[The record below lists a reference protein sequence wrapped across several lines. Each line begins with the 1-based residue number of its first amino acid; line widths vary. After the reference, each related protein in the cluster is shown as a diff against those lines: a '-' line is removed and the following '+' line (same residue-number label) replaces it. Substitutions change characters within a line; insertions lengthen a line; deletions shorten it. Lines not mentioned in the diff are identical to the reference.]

1 MCSNRFIFGKNEFVT
16 LLNILLSFM
25 TEIIRIRQLNQFGN
39 REGKRGQYVILY
51 VYEIYYCFPYY
62 FDKASDITIVNHK
75 HSPSI

>member
-1 MCSNRFIFGKNEFVT
+1 
-16 LLNILLSFM
+16 M

-75 HSPSI
+75 HSPSIWIWKKRREARTIYNL